1 MIFSSGDETS
11 VAADCSFKVN
21 PLYSLDQVLATGVS
35 RLLQVSLQPWPQQ
48 DVPEVVPL
56 DHRHGSMD
64 AVIDRIVEVPGV
76 DGTDSK
82 VARWIE

>member
-1 MIFSSGDETS
+1 LAEASGVRRFACCISTDREAS
-11 VAADCSFKVN
+11 A
-21 PLYSLDQVLATGVS
+21 
-35 RLLQVSLQPWPQQ
+35 LLQVSLQPWPQQ

-56 DHRHGSMD
+56 EDRHGSMD
-64 AVIDRIVEVPGV
+64 AGIDRIVEVPGV